1 MFKLPI
7 FNIGEFENSTGDLRE
22 KFCTDLDR
30 FCSEIGFLLIENH
43 GVPDNVIE
51 SQWTAVNQFFSQKT
65 EDKKKASAPYP
76 GYPYGWIGPNKE
88 ALAASK
94 GDKTP
99 PDLKESFNGGPIKI
113 PSKKIKDDRAYEF
126 CYQPTI
132 WPEINGFQKAWTD
145 YYIEMEKLALKIM
158 SAFAEALNLEP
169 NFFKNYIET
178 PISALRALHYPKTT
192 IVPEEGQQRAGAHT
206 DYGSLTILLPQPDTS
221 GLQLQ
226 IKNQWIDVPAIK
238 GTFVINIGD
247 LMELWTGRRW
257 KSTLHRVIAKPNQ
270 PERKSLAFFH
280 QPNWEA
286 KIYPIGENKK
296 EPVISGP
303 YLMDKFLS
311 TRT

>member
-1 MFKLPI
+1 MRLPV
-7 FNIGEFENSTGDLRE
+7 FNIEDFENSTGASRE
-22 KFCTDLDR
+22 KHCTDLDK
-30 FCSEIGFLLIENH
+30 FCSETGFLLLENH

-51 SQWTAVNQFFSQKT
+51 SQWTAVEQFFSQKT
-65 EDKKKASAPYP
+65 ELKKKSRAPYP
-76 GYPYGWIGPNKE
+76 GYPYGWIGPNRE

-94 GDKTP
+94 GEETP
-99 PDLKESFNGGPIKI
+99 PDLKESFNGGPIK
-113 PSKKIKDDRAYEF
+113 PPLKKISDHRAYEF

-132 WPEINGFQKAWTD
+132 WPEIEGFQKAWTD
-145 YYIEMEKLALKIM
+145 YYTEMEKLAVKIM
-158 SAFAEALNLEP
+158 SAFAEALNLKP
-169 NFFKNYIET
+169 DFFQNYIET

-206 DYGSLTILLPQPDTS
+206 DYGSLTILLPQPGST

-226 IKNQWIDVPAIK
+226 IEHQWIDVPAIK

-247 LMELWTGRRW
+247 LMELWTGKRW

-280 QPNWEA
+280 QPDWEA
-286 KIYPIGENKK
+286 KIYPIGGTQK

-303 YLMDKFLS
+303 YLMEKFLS
-311 TRT
+311 TST

>member
-1 MFKLPI
+1 MFRLPI

-22 KFCTDLDR
+22 KFCTDLDK

-145 YYIEMEKLALKIM
+145 YYIEMEKLARKIM
-158 SAFAEALNLEP
+158 SAFAEALSLEP

>member
-145 YYIEMEKLALKIM
+145 YYIEMEKLARKIM

>member
-1 MFKLPI
+1 VFKLPI

-22 KFCTDLDR
+22 KFCIDLDR

-145 YYIEMEKLALKIM
+145 YYIEMEKLAIKIM
-158 SAFAEALNLEP
+158 SAFAEALSLEP